1 MRLLNPLL
9 PQTGRKLAQ
18 SPHRR
23 QVGMPSVQFKGE
35 DSTRPLHT
43 VFMASTPKNQAILR
57 EMAALAG
64 ALGFQLKIMD
74 RKQVWNAG
82 DFFEKRSL
90 ADTVPYAW
98 AQDNLA
104 FHPGRALV
112 MEPANAVLNPYFNQ
126 LYAAVPASLKK
137 AVRAVQSNLLG
148 GNYYHAFNQ
157 KGDPLILLGE
167 NAVRNTQ
174 SLLEDELDESVSSKD
189 AIDLIAA
196 DLQVK
201 PDKLVLVPNYPETA
215 VKSPLFYHIDLMMK
229 PLKNGQVLLH
239 NFKATDGLLQDALR
253 DIHDKRQE
261 EAIKGTSGPQSR
273 EKLDLLESLVTAMRV
288 NNHALYQVYGPVVK
302 QAAKTLEDNHFQ
314 VVRVPGVI
322 GHFQY
327 NFINSVATGGNFIS
341 NGSDILAIQALCPQG
356 QMEHEL
362 APNVLAVPAF
372 GLQVRNHGVAR
383 FVQQVMGEDAQ
394 LSLSE
399 LGKRMGR
406 TTGSL
411 SFDEYCRIRLK
422 DRSPSLNRLFEEAG
436 IKTFSQR
443 FAEILQKSGV
453 GMDQVFFV
461 KGRTEEHPL
470 GEISSA
476 LNGNNAGLHCMVSE
490 YRP

>member
-1 MRLLNPLL
+1 
-9 PQTGRKLAQ
+9 
-18 SPHRR
+18 
-23 QVGMPSVQFKGE
+23 
-35 DSTRPLHT
+35 
-43 VFMASTPKNQAILR
+43 MASTPKNQAILR
-57 EMAALAG
+57 EMAALSG
-64 ALGFQLKIMD
+64 MLGFNLKILD

-104 FHPGRALV
+104 FHPGKALV
-112 MEPANAVLNPYFNQ
+112 VDPDNGSLSSYITQ
-126 LYAAVPASLKK
+126 LYSAVPAPLKK
-137 AVRAVQSNLLG
+137 VVRAVQSNLLG

-157 KGDPLILLGE
+157 KGVPLILLGE

-174 SLLEDELDESVSSKD
+174 SLLEDELDEDVSQQD

-239 NFKATDGLLQDALR
+239 NFKATDGLLQDTLR
-253 DIHDKRQE
+253 DIQDKRQQ
-261 EAIKGTSGPQSR
+261 EAIKGTSGPLSR

-288 NNHALYQVYGPVVK
+288 NNQALYKIYGPVVK

-327 NFINSVATGGNFIS
+327 NFMNSVATGNNFIS
-341 NGSDILAIQALCPQG
+341 NGSDILAIQALCSQG

-362 APNVLAVPAF
+362 DPNVLAVHAF
-372 GLQVRNHGVAR
+372 GLQVRNSAVAR

-411 SFDEYCRIRLK
+411 SFDEYCRNRLK
-422 DRSPSLNRLFEEAG
+422 DRSPSLNGLFEEAG
-436 IKTFSQR
+436 IKTFGQR

-461 KGRTEEHPL
+461 KGRTQEHPL

-476 LNGNNAGLHCMVSE
+476 LNANNAGLHCMVSE